1 MWESI
6 FMISRLYQRF
16 VLRGKHL
23 VVLYLEI
30 NATKE

>member
-6 FMISRLYQRF
+6 FIISMLYQF

-30 NATKE
+30 NTTKE

>member
-6 FMISRLYQRF
+6 FMISMLYQF

-23 VVLYLEI
+23 VVLDLEI
-30 NATKE
+30 NTTKE